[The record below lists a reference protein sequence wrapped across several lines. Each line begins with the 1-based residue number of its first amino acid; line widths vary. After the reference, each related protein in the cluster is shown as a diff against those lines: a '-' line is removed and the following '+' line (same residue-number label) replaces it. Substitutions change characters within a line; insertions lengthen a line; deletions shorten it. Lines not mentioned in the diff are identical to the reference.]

1 MFLTIFFRGL
11 FKELFL
17 TFKPEFMKKC
27 IIILSITVLGIFLI
41 QSCDTQKEVVK
52 NVPEDKLE
60 KTYTISKT
68 DTLSVKLTTNP
79 TTGFKWYLVNKIKPK
94 VIIEFDREFVKNDMT
109 MDAVGAGG
117 FDIWRF
123 LPEKKGETY
132 LHFSYQR
139 EDGKINNEKFLKIVV
154 TE

>member
-1 MFLTIFFRGL
+1 
-11 FKELFL
+11 
-17 TFKPEFMKKC
+17 MKKLF
-27 IIILSITVLGIFLI
+27 IILSISVLGMYLI
-41 QSCDTQKEVVK
+41 QSCDAQKEIVK

-60 KTYTISKT
+60 KTYTINET
-68 DTLSVKLTTNP
+68 DTLIVKLTTNP

-94 VIIEFDREFVKNDMT
+94 VITELDRKFVKNDMT
-109 MDAVGAGG
+109 MDAIGAGG

-132 LHFSYQR
+132 LHFIYQR
-139 EDGKINNEKFLKIVV
+139 EDGKTNQEKFLKIVV